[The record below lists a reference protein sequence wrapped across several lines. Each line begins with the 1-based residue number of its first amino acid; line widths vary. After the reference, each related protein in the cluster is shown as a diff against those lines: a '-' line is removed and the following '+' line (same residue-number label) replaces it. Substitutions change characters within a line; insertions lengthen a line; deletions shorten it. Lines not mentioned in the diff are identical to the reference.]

1 MRCSTEIIDKSEHVP
16 EFWDPPTEAVECLAW
31 EGRGWGKCDV
41 VPTSLRSQTGWPC
54 KPSASAGSVDWWRS
68 ARTPSKDPSAQKT
81 NRPPSD

>member
-41 VPTSLRSQTGWPC
+41 VPKSLRS
-54 KPSASAGSVDWWRS
+54 
-68 ARTPSKDPSAQKT
+68 
-81 NRPPSD
+81 